1 MKSGYEFA
9 ALLVAIIAL
18 GAARQAEAQMAHLT
32 LQSEPG
38 EFIGLGQN
46 YDLIYT
52 PSNSSL
58 SAVVMRTLPSGEA
71 SELLFVLSGDQTIP
85 FSRLFFSTDALGI
98 PIQPGVFLD
107 AQRFAQPGHPG
118 LDVSLV
124 NRGCNT
130 LFGNFTISQV
140 SFGPDNSIQSFAAS
154 FEQHCEGQIPALF
167 GTFTYNAV
175 PEPSTLSLFACV
187 AVVAILAWH
196 KPQRGTAATEGLG

>member
-1 MKSGYEFA
+1 MVIGRVRHA
-9 ALLVAIIAL
+9 A
-18 GAARQAEAQMAHLT
+18 AQIAHLT
-32 LQSEPG
+32 LQSQPG

-46 YDLIYT
+46 YDLTYT
-52 PSNSSL
+52 LGNSSIL
-58 SAVVMRTLPSGEA
+58 AVIRRTLPSGEPA
-71 SELLFVLSGDQTIP
+71 ELFFTLSGGQNIP